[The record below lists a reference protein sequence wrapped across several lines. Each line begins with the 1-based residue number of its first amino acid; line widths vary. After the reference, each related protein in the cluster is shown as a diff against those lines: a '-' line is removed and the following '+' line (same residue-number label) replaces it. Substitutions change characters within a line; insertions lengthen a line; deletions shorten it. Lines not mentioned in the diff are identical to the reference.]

1 MDFLSPYIEELK
13 KERNKHL
20 EIERERQ
27 RQFVEK
33 RNSICYED
41 VKDKF
46 TQQEEQI
53 RDRLGRRWVQC
64 EVCRKIK
71 LESEFR
77 SYGGANHINLGVCDE
92 CSRSD
97 R

>member
-41 VKDKF
+41 VKDKLV
-46 TQQEEQI
+46 EY
-53 RDRLGRRWVQC
+53 
-64 EVCRKIK
+64 
-71 LESEFR
+71 LESNYSCEIIGTTAHLSNR
-77 SYGGANHINLGVCDE
+77 PLLREDMISCTL
-92 CSRSD
+92 
-97 R
+97 